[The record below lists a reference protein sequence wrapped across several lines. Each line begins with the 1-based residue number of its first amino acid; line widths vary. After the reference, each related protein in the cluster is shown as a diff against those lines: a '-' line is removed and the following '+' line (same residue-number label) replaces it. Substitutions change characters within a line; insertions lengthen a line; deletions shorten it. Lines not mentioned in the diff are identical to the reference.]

1 LETTE
6 SPGNIFPLDPKT
18 ECSKLNETRAAK
30 VIMRVEQFS
39 PLSGRRPVREAFTLI
54 ELLVVIAIIAILAG
68 MLLPAL
74 GKAKAKAQ
82 GIQCMSN
89 NKQLMLAW
97 RLYAEDSDD
106 KIVEGY
112 GRTYGYVGVSSLD
125 FDGGNPSNWDV
136 NQDIAKGPLWEPSGK
151 SPGIWRCPAD
161 KSVVRPTTGPFKGQI
176 VPRVRSVSM
185 NNFVGG
191 NGELPWIPG
200 WTQDGW
206 PAGVWRVYRR
216 ISDMVD
222 PGPTMTWVF
231 LDEREDSINDGFWVT
246 QMNGYPNLATTVIVD
261 YPASYHNGAAGFSF
275 ADGHAEI
282 KKWVDKR
289 TMPQLKKGQTIPL
302 NVASPNNRD
311 IFWLQERATRRLPG
325 K

>member
-1 LETTE
+1 MRIE
-6 SPGNIFPLDPKT
+6 
-18 ECSKLNETRAAK
+18 KLSA
-30 VIMRVEQFS
+30 
-39 PLSGRRPVREAFTLI
+39 RRRGVCDGGAFTLI

-74 GKAKAKAQ
+74 SRAKAKGQ
-82 GIQCMSN
+82 GITCMN
-89 NKQLMLAW
+89 NNRQLMIAW

-112 GRTYGYVGVSSLD
+112 GRQYGYVGVSSLD
-125 FDGGNPSNWDV
+125 FDGNNPSNWDV
-136 NQDIAKGPLWEPSGK
+136 NQDIAKGPLWEYCGK
-151 SPGIWRCPAD
+151 SAGIWRCPAD
-161 KSVVRPTTGPFKGQI
+161 QSMVRPTTGPFKGQL
-176 VPRVRSVSM
+176 VRRVRSVSM

-191 NGELPWIPG
+191 NGEVPWIPG

-206 PAGVWRVYRR
+206 PAGVWRVYRK
-216 ISDMVD
+216 IGEMID

-246 QMNGYPNLATTVIVD
+246 QMNGYPDISMTVIVD

-282 KKWVDKR
+282 KKWVDPR
-289 TMPQLKKGQTIPL
+289 TTPKLKKGQQLQL
-302 NVASPNNRD
+302 NVPSPNNRD
-311 IFWLQERATRRLPG
+311 VFWLQERATRKLPG